1 MDIIKGS
8 NVYGH
13 GHLKYLKHL
22 TVEQFKVVY
31 ITFCTQNLWLKHVQY
46 NVSFLLFIACNGSS
60 FM

>member
-31 ITFCTQNLWLKHVQY
+31 ITFCTQNL
-46 NVSFLLFIACNGSS
+46 
-60 FM
+60 